1 MLTMMVIYSHKQD
14 FIDYVCFV
22 EILLYMYV
30 IAFPT
35 QVYMERYCFIKFCI
49 APIGVSDGDG
59 LVVMMMMMMMN

>member
-1 MLTMMVIYSHKQD
+1 
-14 FIDYVCFV
+14 
-22 EILLYMYV
+22 MYV

-59 LVVMMMMMMMN
+59 LVMMMMMMMMMN